1 MNECS
6 KVMEELKFVKKKF
19 KLKLTYQLK
28 DVLTEWNSIKE
39 RMIIC
44 NRGKRLTR
52 FLMYVESR
60 LSDKC
65 LLEMKA

>member
-28 DVLTEWNSIKE
+28 DVLTE
-39 RMIIC
+39 
-44 NRGKRLTR
+44 
-52 FLMYVESR
+52 
-60 LSDKC
+60 
-65 LLEMKA
+65 